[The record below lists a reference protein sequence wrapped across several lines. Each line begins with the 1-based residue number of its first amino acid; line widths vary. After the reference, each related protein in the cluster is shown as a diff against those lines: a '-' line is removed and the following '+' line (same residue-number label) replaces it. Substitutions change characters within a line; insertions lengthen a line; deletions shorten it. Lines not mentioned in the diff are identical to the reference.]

1 MERPLLWIFFNL
13 FVLAMLAVDLGIFHR
28 HAHKVTLREALA
40 WSLVWVFLALL
51 FNTGIYHFWGTEKAL
66 EFLAGYLIE
75 KSLSVDNIFV
85 FLMIFSYFAV
95 PDVYQHRVLFW
106 GILGALIMR
115 AIFIAVGA
123 TLLERFHWTIYI
135 FGGFLIFTGI
145 RMLLAGE
152 EKLHPENNPA
162 VRLLRS
168 LMPVTKDY
176 HGQSFFTRLD
186 GKIYATPLM
195 LVLVVVETTDL
206 LFAVDSIPAIFAVT
220 SDPFIVYTSNVFAI
234 LGLRALYFMLAG
246 IMDLFR
252 YLKIGLSL
260 VLIFVGI
267 KMMLIEIYEIP
278 IYVSLAVVAGIMA
291 LSILASLVF
300 KRAE

>member
-300 KRAE
+300 KRGE

>member
-1 MERPLLWIFFNL
+1 VERPLLWIFFNL
-13 FVLAMLAVDLGIFHR
+13 FVLAMLAIDLGIFHR
-28 HAHKVTLREALA
+28 KAHKVSLREASA
-40 WSLVWVFLALL
+40 WSVVWISLALV
-51 FNTGIYHFWGTEKAL
+51 FNLGVYYFWGTEKAL

-123 TLLERFHWTIYI
+123 ALLTRFHWTIYV
-135 FGGFLIFTGI
+135 FGGFLVFTGL
-145 RMLLAGE
+145 RMLFAGE

-162 VRLLRS
+162 VRLLRRI
-168 LMPVTKDY
+168 MQVTNDY
-176 HGQSFFTRLD
+176 HGQNFFVRID
-186 GKIYATPLM
+186 GKLLATPLL
-195 LVLVVVETTDL
+195 LVLIVIETTDL

-234 LGLRALYFMLAG
+234 LGLRALYFLLAG

-252 YLKIGLSL
+252 FLKIGLSL
-260 VLIFVGI
+260 VLIFVGG
-267 KMMLIEIYEIP
+267 KMMIMDVYEIP
-278 IYVSLAVVAGIMA
+278 IYVSLLVVAGILT
-291 LSILASLVF
+291 LSIVASLVIE
-300 KRAE
+300 KKK